1 MAASNSLKKIC
12 RAARWVCVA
21 VVGIVGVSTAAQQST
36 QPAATVAKGSERSI
50 PALLVAV
57 DKAAKNQD
65 YATCAQLLEMVVAI
79 DPNYKNAQNY
89 LGWTYNN
96 LRQFAKAE
104 ATLRKAIAINP
115 DDPLAYNNL
124 GQALAFQKKYDEAI
138 AQYLAQI
145 KINPKET
152 NVRANLGRVYVLTK
166 QYQAAIDM
174 LEQAAAVSPE
184 DANIPLY
191 EGRAYARLNE
201 PEKAIRALY
210 KSAEMQPTPYHW
222 NEVAYEMAVDKL
234 DLPQAEKYARSAI
247 DAVTLLMR
255 DASLEHINKG
265 YISRTQQLA
274 MYWDTLGWVRF
285 QGGDVQEAEKYVQ
298 SALMLG
304 PGSVIS
310 DHLGQIYEKQ
320 GRKEDAIRMYQL
332 ALAGDAPAV
341 ATRERLAALFPPE
354 TNIDALIE
362 AGHMKLKEMKAITV
376 KNSGQL
382 EGTAE
387 FWILLS
393 TPPASTE
400 AKFVSGDQRLAPFVK
415 ELQSISLPNSF
426 PDAGQ
431 SKLLRRGR
439 LSCSHTSSDCEL
451 IMVSLQSVPTEGL
464 EAAPRYV
471 AGHPDRIK
479 LDEGSPQLKILKKV
493 QPDYPPVAR
502 DQRIEGK
509 VVLHAIIAKNG
520 SVLSVDAVSG
530 NQELVEAARYA
541 AKKWK
546 YEPMVVEGRPVEV
559 DVEIDMYFNLRR

>member
-1 MAASNSLKKIC
+1 MAGSSRLKIIC
-12 RAARWVCVA
+12 CLAACVCIA
-21 VVGIVGVSTAAQQST
+21 CGSTAAPQGT
-36 QPAATVAKGSERSI
+36 QPPATVAKGSERSV

-65 YATCAQLLEMVVAI
+65 YVTCAQLLEMVVAI

-104 ATLRKAIAINP
+104 VTLRRAIAINP

-138 AQYLAQI
+138 AQYLEQI

-174 LEQAAAVSPE
+174 LEQAAAVSPD

-201 PEKAIRALY
+201 PEKALRALN

-234 DLPQAEKYARSAI
+234 DLSQAEKYARSAI
-247 DAVTLLMR
+247 DAVALLMR
-255 DASLEHINKG
+255 DASLEHINRG
-265 YISRTQQLA
+265 YVSRTQQLA

-285 QGGDVQEAEKYVQ
+285 QGGDVQGAEKYVQ
-298 SALMLG
+298 SAAMLG
-304 PGSVIS
+304 PISIIS

-332 ALAGDAPAV
+332 TMVEEAPPV
-341 ATRERLAALFPPE
+341 STRERLAALFPPE

-362 AGHMKLKEMKAITV
+362 AGHAKSKELKTIAV
-376 KNSGQL
+376 KNSGQI
-382 EGTAE
+382 EGSAE
-387 FWILLS
+387 YWILLS
-393 TPPASTE
+393 PPPVPAE
-400 AKFVSGDQRLAPFVK
+400 AKFVAGDQKLASFAK
-415 ELQSISLPNSF
+415 DLQGMAYPNSF
-426 PDAGQ
+426 PDAEQ
-431 SKLLRRGR
+431 SKLLRRGK
-439 LSCSHTSSDCEL
+439 LSCASSSSDCEL
-451 IMVSLQSVPTEGL
+451 IMVSSQSVPTEGL
-464 EAAPRYV
+464 EPAPHYV
-471 AGHPDRIK
+471 PGHPDRIK
-479 LDEGSPQLKILKKV
+479 LDEGSPQLKILKKI

-502 DQRIEGK
+502 DQRIEGR
-509 VVLHAIIAKNG
+509 VVLHAVIGKNG

-530 NQELVEAARYA
+530 NQELVESARYA

-546 YEPMVVEGRPVEV
+546 YEPMMAEGKPVEV
-559 DVEIDMYFNLRR
+559 DVQIDMYFNLRR